1 VVRML
6 FGIGNPLLGDDGVGN
21 YIADRFRAPGWIVVD
36 CGTIPENFTGVVRR
50 EQPEILILVDA
61 ADMALS
67 PGEFRVVQPED
78 IAAVTFGTH
87 SLPLNLLMEYL
98 AGSTGK
104 VTFIGIQPSQ
114 TVMGEGLSD
123 SVREGADRLITILT
137 ELGDDSL
144 DGVLKGLL

>member
-21 YIADRFRAPGWIVVD
+21 YIADRFRAPGWIPVD
-36 CGTIPENFTGVVRR
+36 CGTLPENFTGVVRR

-67 PGEFRVVQPED
+67 SGEFRIVQPD
-78 IAAVTFGTH
+78 NIAAVTFGTH

-98 AGSTGK
+98 AGSAGK
-104 VTFIGIQPSQ
+104 VIFIGIQPGR

-144 DGVLKGLL
+144 DDVIRGLL